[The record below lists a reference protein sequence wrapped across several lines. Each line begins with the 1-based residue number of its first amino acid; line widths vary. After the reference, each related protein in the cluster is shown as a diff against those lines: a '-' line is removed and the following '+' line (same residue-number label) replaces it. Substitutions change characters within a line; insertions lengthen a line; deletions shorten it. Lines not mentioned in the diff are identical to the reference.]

1 MPTSSNSS
9 KYTMRRKQP
18 KRRNLAAKNNKH
30 RGGFHSSKKYSR
42 KTKHKWETENNS

>member
-18 KRRNLAAKNNKH
+18 KRRNLAAKHNKH

-42 KTKHKWETENNS
+42 KTKYKNEKLD